1 MVSQTEADE
10 EAEVRRGDEGQG
22 GIVDPLNPSRRG
34 FMSMA
39 GTAAIGAMGVAGA
52 NTLIA
57 LNNGAKADG
66 EPIPVGAMLPYTGW
80 GAEDSRNFEAGITLA
95 VEEINSYGGIHGR
108 PIEVHYEDT
117 KEITAE
123 TVTSAARRLIDRHE
137 VHAIING
144 YNSLS
149 VRAEYDTIADAG
161 IPYMHDNT
169 QYGHQFAVRD
179 NPDRYWCIFQDD
191 PSEYYYGSGLIYFL
205 DELEKLGKWKRPNNK
220 FVLFSGSIDYAITI
234 AAAVRDTAPQF
245 GWELAIDDVVT
256 QPVDDWGPALVRA
269 RELEPAIIAATHGF
283 PTDQTGLVTGF
294 AENPTNSLV
303 YVQYALQQRAFLD
316 IVKETGQGVFCSTT
330 IGNPAG
336 RDRQHL
342 LEEDSRPVGRGHD
355 PDGRRAGVRLVL
367 PVGDRGVPRRR
378 LGRALRRHRAEQ
390 EGLHA
395 HARIDLSRRGGH
407 HQVHVGPGSAALSG
421 GDTGSLARDAHD
433 HDAVSG
439 LDQGRGLRRAGSLRH
454 GRLDDPALAH
464 KLEPV
469 TPNT

>member
-1 MVSQTEADE
+1 MEWFHKRKQTKKQKFDE
-10 EAEVRRGDEGQG
+10 EMKAKG
-22 GIVDPLNPSRRG
+22 GLVDPLNPSRRG

-95 VEEINSYGGIHGR
+95 VEEINSYGGINGR

-205 DELEKLGKWKRPNNK
+205 DELERLGKWKRPNNK

-269 RELEPAIIAATHGF
+269 READPAIIAATHGF

-330 IGNPAG
+330 IGTLQDEIGNAFSKKI
-336 RDRQHL
+336 RDRWGQDMTPMVGGQVY
-342 LEEDSRPVGRGHD
+342 DSYFLWAIAAC
-355 PDGRRAGVRLVL
+355 RAGGTGVPYDGIEQNKKVCDIMRESIY
-367 PVGDRGVPRRR
+367 RGVVGTIKFMWGQAAQPYPAETPDPS
-378 LGRALRRHRAEQ
+378 LGMPTIMMQ
-390 EGLHA
+390 CQ
-395 HARIDLSRRGGH
+395 DWTKD
-407 HQVHVGPGSAALSG
+407 VVFVGPDLYATA
-421 GDTGSLARDAHD
+421 DWM
-433 HDAVSG
+433 
-439 LDQGRGLRRAGSLRH
+439 
-454 GRLDDPALAH
+454 
-464 KLEPV
+464 
-469 TPNT
+469 TPPWLTS

>member
-1 MVSQTEADE
+1 MEWFHKRKQTKKQKFDE
-10 EAEVRRGDEGQG
+10 EIKAKG

-256 QPVDDWGPALVRA
+256 QPVDDWGRRWCVR
-269 RELEPAIIAATHGF
+269 GK
-283 PTDQTGLVTGF
+283 PTPQSSRRLM
-294 AENPTNSLV
+294 
-303 YVQYALQQRAFLD
+303 
-316 IVKETGQGVFCSTT
+316 
-330 IGNPAG
+330 
-336 RDRQHL
+336 
-342 LEEDSRPVGRGHD
+342 DSRPIR
-355 PDGRRAGVRLVL
+355 
-367 PVGDRGVPRRR
+367 PVWSQASPRTRPTAWSTCSTR
-378 LGRALRRHRAEQ
+378 CSSGPSSTS
-390 EGLHA
+390 
-395 HARIDLSRRGGH
+395 SRRPAKACSARPPSVPCRTRSATPSRERSAIGG
-407 HQVHVGPGSAALSG
+407 
-421 GDTGSLARDAHD
+421 AR
-433 HDAVSG
+433 
-439 LDQGRGLRRAGSLRH
+439 
-454 GRLDDPALAH
+454 
-464 KLEPV
+464 
-469 TPNT
+469 T